1 MVDFA
6 LFCLLISTLLM
17 GVRMVVTSI
26 GLKMTIENED
36 CPEERKDVEGNKL
49 GLNICNYGSLALNI
63 IAMVLLLVNIAE

>member
-1 MVDFA
+1 MVDLA

-17 GVRMVVTSI
+17 GVRTVVTSI

-49 GLNICNYGSLALNI
+49 GLNLCNYGSLVLNI
-63 IAMVLLLVNIAE
+63 VAMVLLIISIAE